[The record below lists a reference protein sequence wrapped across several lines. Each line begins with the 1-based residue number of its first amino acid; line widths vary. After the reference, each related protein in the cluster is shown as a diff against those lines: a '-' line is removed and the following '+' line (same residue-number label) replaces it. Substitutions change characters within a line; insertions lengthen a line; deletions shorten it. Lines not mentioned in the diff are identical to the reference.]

1 MPLDPAVAIPQKQ
14 GPRSFLNFL
23 FRTADKGNGMNR
35 REMNKNLSCG
45 DWGSARKDWVS
56 ADFVERGIELQTD
69 MGYEEAFNY
78 LQKHNIAPD
87 VIERVLSDRLNRRSQ
102 LSGAL

>member
-1 MPLDPAVAIPQKQ
+1 
-14 GPRSFLNFL
+14 
-23 FRTADKGNGMNR
+23 
-35 REMNKNLSCG
+35 
-45 DWGSARKDWVS
+45 
-56 ADFVERGIELQTD
+56 

-78 LQKHNIAPD
+78 LQKHNIDPG